1 MEQCP
6 IKEMEITFQCVQDIE
21 NSLFEPIPAKKVRP
35 EWFKKIPTS
44 LKIPNT
50 NRDTETIKK
59 CPAMQDWM
67 NMGYLIRNRH
77 TVLVILSPNYEDE
90 PISIAL
96 ALKDDIMK
104 DKLNKLKSLVVKYN
118 EDGKRDTIDDIVDL
132 CKTQKLLVEELQD
145 NYVIGGHPAAQTT
158 GSGYDDKMAFK
169 FKVDFLIKTPKGTST
184 YWLDPFLFNNPYFHA
199 WQGIIDTDSF
209 NQLTTNNMCIFY
221 PKADNSFIIQKG
233 TPLVQVVPFVRY
245 PWKHKIEY
253 RTREELIER
262 MNDPV
267 VNTLERR
274 GHGGQPEFKHFY
286 RKTLAAKKEFK

>member
-158 GSGYDDKMAFK
+158 GSGYQSANAYSGGF
-169 FKVDFLIKTPKGTST
+169 TGNGQTSGEHQ
-184 YWLDPFLFNNPYFHA
+184 W
-199 WQGIIDTDSF
+199 
-209 NQLTTNNMCIFY
+209 
-221 PKADNSFIIQKG
+221 
-233 TPLVQVVPFVRY
+233 VVPEDAPDEIYYQCEFHPVMFG
-245 PWKHKIEY
+245 KI
-253 RTREELIER
+253 IVI
-262 MNDPV
+262 D
-267 VNTLERR
+267 
-274 GHGGQPEFKHFY
+274 
-286 RKTLAAKKEFK
+286 